1 MTWLLTLFMAC
12 SPQAEAITNGQTG
25 YNIGLSGALDLGGEA
40 RPLQFT
46 TQYGVGMPITFWRG
60 HYDPS
65 FALGR
70 YWGGGLTPRVF
81 WNNQRVRLS
90 LPVRV
95 ERGMDLIA
103 IGIRIYGGLG
113 PLLEWNETH
122 QSVGVTA
129 HMGATVKYRVNKN
142 LGPMLSIQG
151 GCDILDGAIN
161 PRLEFR
167 LGLDFSARIRPPSSV
182 DNQIQ

>member
-1 MTWLLTLFMAC
+1 MTWLLTLLIAC
-12 SPQAEAITNGQTG
+12 TPQAQAITNGQSG
-25 YNIGLSGALDLGGEA
+25 YNIGLSGAIDLGGESN
-40 RPLQFT
+40 PMQFT
-46 TQYGVGMPITFWRG
+46 TQYGAALPITFWRG

-70 YWGGGLTPRVF
+70 YWGGGITPRIF
-81 WNNQRVRLS
+81 WSEDKVRAS
-90 LPVRV
+90 LPIRI

-113 PLLEWNETH
+113 PLLEWTDAG
-122 QSVGVTA
+122 QSTGGTA
-129 HMGATVKYRVNKN
+129 HIGTTLKYRVNKN
-142 LGPMLSIQG
+142 LGPTLSIQG
-151 GCDILDGAIN
+151 GCDYLDGSIN

-182 DNQIQ
+182 EH